1 MRRVSGHKSF
11 TRVHSFETSEIMC
24 LTFSD
29 PLWRAPL
36 FQVTD
41 EVINRHGSGSNPDG
55 DIKLFLEF
63 KAGV

>member
-1 MRRVSGHKSF
+1 MLDIF
-11 TRVHSFETSEIMC
+11 N
-24 LTFSD
+24 D

-41 EVINRHGSGSNPDG
+41 EVINRHGPGSNPDG

-63 KAGV
+63 NSDHSFFSLEKGVVPHLTT